1 MTRGYWLVA
10 IALVVFTIALW
21 PSDCRTETTV
31 ATVVAQEGPPQSKG
45 RLVRLDGRGKFEP
58 GSETWCLTRSGLT
71 WPGHLTGYAVVL
83 TVDLLLVIGLTIFVL
98 RYRRKEPLSD

>member
-1 MTRGYWLVA
+1 MVTRAHWIAV
-10 IALVVFTIALW
+10 IALVIFTVALW

-31 ATVVAQEGPPQSKG
+31 ATVVAQEGPSQSKG
-45 RLVRLDGRGKFEP
+45 RLVRLDARGKFEP

-83 TVDLLLVIGLTIFVL
+83 TVDVLLLIGLKIL
-98 RYRRKEPLSD
+98 ARRSRRRAP